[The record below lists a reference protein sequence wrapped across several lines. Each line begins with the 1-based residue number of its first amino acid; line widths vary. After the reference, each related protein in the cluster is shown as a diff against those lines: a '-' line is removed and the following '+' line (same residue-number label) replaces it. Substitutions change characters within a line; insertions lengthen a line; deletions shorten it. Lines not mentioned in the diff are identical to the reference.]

1 MNNRYFACQTCKT
14 YTDAGY
20 RWARYQLED
29 PRIVLADQPV
39 DVRAVLDADGYWNPP
54 EGHER
59 DWNCDEILPRVRRFL
74 DQHGEHDLIYIN
86 RDWDFDPDGLCSDWV
101 EWRGKCSNEH

>member
-1 MNNRYFACQTCKT
+1 MNDRYFGCRTCKT

-29 PRIVLADQPV
+29 LGIVQADRPV
-39 DVRAVLDADGYWNPP
+39 NVNWVQYAVGYWNPP

-59 DWNCDEILPRVRRFL
+59 DWNCDEILLRVRQFL
-74 DQHGEHDLIYIN
+74 DKHGEHDLIYIN
-86 RDWDFDPDGLCSDWV
+86 RNWDFDSDGPYFDWV
-101 EWRGKCSNEH
+101 EWRGDSPIER